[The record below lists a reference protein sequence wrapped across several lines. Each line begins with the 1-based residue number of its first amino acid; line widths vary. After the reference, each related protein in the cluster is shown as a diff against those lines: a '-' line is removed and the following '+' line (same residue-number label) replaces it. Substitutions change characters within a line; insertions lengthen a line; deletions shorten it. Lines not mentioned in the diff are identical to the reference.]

1 MEWDLL
7 AGLMSHLIITLTLA
21 CLILYGQDGVAGV
34 EAEDVVT
41 AGAVFG
47 LTGIPGGKRGSS
59 TLRKQEVENA

>member
-21 CLILYGQDGVAGV
+21 CLILYGQDGVAGA
-34 EAEDVVT
+34 EAEGAVT

-47 LTGIPGGKRGSS
+47 LIGIPSG
-59 TLRKQEVENA
+59 N